1 MEKFEI
7 FSSNLEVL
15 KKAKYEDLDNEFI
28 ISGIIDK
35 FFIQF
40 ELSWKVL
47 KELLR
52 YEGKSIANPGSPRE
66 IIKAAYA
73 IYDYLDEEIWLE
85 MLRVRNDM
93 THIYNGEAAKQMV
106 SLILERYIPAFAVME
121 EKIRKDYGEILK
133 DLYGGGNREIIKTGE
148 RLWKRRSSEVPSRH
162 MRARR
167 AFILSFRRNLNQSRL
182 TMRSVRMRKE

>member
-1 MEKFEI
+1 MKKFEN
-7 FSSNLEVL
+7 FVSNLEVL

-52 YEGKSIANPGSPRE
+52 YEGKSIANSGSPRE
-66 IIKAAYA
+66 IIKAAYTM
-73 IYDYLDEEIWLE
+73 YDYLDEEIWLE
-85 MLRVRNDM
+85 MLRARNDM

-106 SLILERYIPAFAVME
+106 SLILKRYIPAFVVME

-133 DLYGGGNREIIKTGE
+133 DL
-148 RLWKRRSSEVPSRH
+148 
-162 MRARR
+162 
-167 AFILSFRRNLNQSRL
+167 
-182 TMRSVRMRKE
+182 

>member
-66 IIKAAYA
+66 IIKASYA
-73 IYDYLDEEIWLE
+73 IYDYLDEKIWLE
-85 MLRVRNDM
+85 MLRARNDM

-133 DLYGGGNREIIKTGE
+133 DL
-148 RLWKRRSSEVPSRH
+148 
-162 MRARR
+162 
-167 AFILSFRRNLNQSRL
+167 
-182 TMRSVRMRKE
+182 